1 MKLVNLSEG
10 AGAGEITVGF
20 ELEIIVPSVIP
31 KEKWSDEDAQNLDSM
46 QRAAVKAI
54 QNKYG
59 LTQHADDSV
68 VPAPDDWDT
77 HHGTEYDIGMIK
89 GPGPTFTQTRLRVT
103 PGDFLRVAGIIK
115 EFFEAGAYVNA
126 TCGFHAHFGLGP
138 LVKTSPMQTTWFAVY
153 FIESGLWDQ
162 FDTYQGIKQYEDSE
176 YASLKGMHADVDE
189 FRTTITN
196 KKTKQEKL
204 EWAHEQTINSLGIG
218 LLERHNVLN
227 PHRQG
232 TLEWRGLRGV
242 FNNMKGR
249 NPQHYKIIAEYLKFV
264 YKFAS
269 ELSKSLRT
277 LDNYDIGGITLNE
290 LRRFYHTHKLSGD
303 SDKGRLIQIFSNTF
317 GNKLFSAD
325 VNIPAPNLKQAQLD
339 FTDHIKHRTSAI
351 DAKRFGDRRFM
362 EELQDNFKFVVR
374 NLGQFMNNDSF
385 WMDKSQF
392 IPRIHSGDPIMLPT
406 LQSLMYDDQT
416 FMLDP
421 EKWTQ
426 LVGKQ
431 GTELVNC
438 VFENCFF
445 MFQDPTDYGF
455 APLDLFID
463 CSFEECY
470 AVFRNAQ
477 QLENAVATWGQPDA
491 ENVFGDVWL
500 EPENGVTGV
509 TYDNI
514 KDDLVD
520 KS

>member
-1 MKLVNLSEG
+1 ME
-10 AGAGEITVGF
+10 
-20 ELEIIVPSVIP
+20 
-31 KEKWSDEDAQNLDSM
+31 
-46 QRAAVKAI
+46 
-54 QNKYG
+54 
-59 LTQHADDSV
+59 
-68 VPAPDDWDT
+68 
-77 HHGTEYDIGMIK
+77 
-89 GPGPTFTQTRLRVT
+89 
-103 PGDFLRVAGIIK
+103 FLQS
-115 EFFEAGAYVNA
+115 
-126 TCGFHAHFGLGP
+126 T
-138 LVKTSPMQTTWFAVY
+138 
-153 FIESGLWDQ
+153 
-162 FDTYQGIKQYEDSE
+162 
-176 YASLKGMHADVDE
+176 
-189 FRTTITN
+189 
-196 KKTKQEKL
+196 
-204 EWAHEQTINSLGIG
+204 
-218 LLERHNVLN
+218 
-227 PHRQG
+227 
-232 TLEWRGLRGV
+232 
-242 FNNMKGR
+242 
-249 NPQHYKIIAEYLKFV
+249 
-264 YKFAS
+264 
-269 ELSKSLRT
+269 
-277 LDNYDIGGITLNE
+277 
-290 LRRFYHTHKLSGD
+290 
-303 SDKGRLIQIFSNTF
+303 
-317 GNKLFSAD
+317 
-325 VNIPAPNLKQAQLD
+325 
-339 FTDHIKHRTSAI
+339 
-351 DAKRFGDRRFM
+351 
-362 EELQDNFKFVVR
+362 
-374 NLGQFMNNDSF
+374 LGQFMNNDSF